1 MIAIGFAKQFYTLW
15 DYSKEEQYFTDCNGK
30 HHFGGYKHRYV
41 YLKNISKDI
50 DKVNALYP
58 NLEPNLELYGR
69 NSSWERADEIKFSK
83 TQFSYGRYKGTEIL
97 ECNDVWQLTR
107 CYNDQFAGARRAF
120 ARRRLIELG
129 ELVRYDWLETIG
141 YNPNWH
147 LSEEPRNLI
156 HCVAVRKYATCAE
169 VKLLEAKK
177 AEELRKSQTTFLHQN
192 GDKVELELTQID
204 QFSFETQF
212 GYCSIVTYQNREG
225 QVYKYKGGT
234 PPNLNDS
241 EYHKVKCTIKHA
253 EYNGEKQTLIQ
264 RVKLLT
270 T

>member
-1 MIAIGFAKQFYTLW
+1 MIAIGFATQFYTLW

-30 HHFGGYKHRYV
+30 HHFCGYKHIYV
-41 YLKNISKDI
+41 YLKNISKDL
-50 DKVNALYP
+50 DKVKALYP

-69 NSSWERADEIKFSK
+69 NSSWEKSDPIKFSK